1 MRLYLFLFAFL
12 ITSVMMISCTQD
24 ETCRENKDVR
34 LNAGFYTSGTTNAL
48 SVDSLKVFGLEREDS
63 SLYDVNKSINNIKLP
78 LNKKQELS
86 IFVLNFRANQVIDTL
101 FVLYTNQDY
110 FISYECG
117 SVITHKIDTVI
128 TTEHFIKSVKIIN
141 HDINTTDVQHLQIFH

>member
-1 MRLYLFLFAFL
+1 MRLYLYLFSFL

-34 LNAGFYTSGTTNAL
+34 LNAGFFTSGTTNAL
-48 SVDSLKVFGLEREDS
+48 SVDSLTVFGLGNDS
-63 SLYDVNKSINNIKLP
+63 MLYNVNNNINNIKLP

-86 IFVLNFRANQVIDTL
+86 IFVMNFQADQATDTL

-117 SVITHKIDTVI
+117 SVITHRIDTVI

>member
-12 ITSVMMISCTQD
+12 ITSVMMSSCTRD

-34 LNAGFYTSGTTNAL
+34 LNAGFFTLGTSNAL
-48 SVDSLKVFGLEREDS
+48 NVDSLKVFGLEREDS

-78 LNKKQELS
+78 LNKKQDLS
-86 IFVLNFRANQVIDTL
+86 IFVLNFRANQVNDTL

>member
-117 SVITHKIDTVI
+117 SVITHMIDTVI

>member
-1 MRLYLFLFAFL
+1 
-12 ITSVMMISCTQD
+12 MMISCTQD

>member
-1 MRLYLFLFAFL
+1 MRLYLFIFSFL
-12 ITSVMMISCTQD
+12 IATVMMNSCTQD

>member
-1 MRLYLFLFAFL
+1 MRLYLFLVSFL
-12 ITSVMMISCTQD
+12 LSYVMMTSCTQD
-24 ETCRENKDVR
+24 ETCRENKNVG
-34 LNAGFYTSGTTNAL
+34 LSAGFFTAGTTNAL
-48 SVDSLKVFGLEREDS
+48 NVDSLTVFGLGNDS
-63 SLYDVNKSINNIKLP
+63 MLYNVNNNINNIKLP
-78 LNKKQELS
+78 LNKIQELS
-86 IFVLNFRANQVIDTL
+86 IFVMNFKADQATDTL

-117 SVITHKIDTVI
+117 TVITHRIDTVI

>member
-1 MRLYLFLFAFL
+1 MRLYLFLFSFL

-86 IFVLNFRANQVIDTL
+86 IFVLNFRANQVNDTM

-117 SVITHKIDTVI
+117 SVITHMIDTVI

>member
-1 MRLYLFLFAFL
+1 
-12 ITSVMMISCTQD
+12 MMISCTQD

-34 LNAGFYTSGTTNAL
+34 LNAGFYTSGTSNAL

>member
-117 SVITHKIDTVI
+117 SVITHEIDTVI